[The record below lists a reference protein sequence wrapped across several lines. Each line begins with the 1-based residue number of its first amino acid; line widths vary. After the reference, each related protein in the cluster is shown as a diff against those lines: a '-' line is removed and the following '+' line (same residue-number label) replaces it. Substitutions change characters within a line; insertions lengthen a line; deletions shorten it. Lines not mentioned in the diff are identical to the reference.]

1 VRFDRIATSQG
12 GAMDIGEIKIREWC
26 ESDGETIPFGTL
38 TYRVY
43 TMVAALD
50 RDKADVKAL
59 LIEYNLGISYA
70 IGHQLRHLMEVEKS
84 GQDEIVVAYNHLKYY
99 FRKTLNM

>member
-1 VRFDRIATSQG
+1 
-12 GAMDIGEIKIREWC
+12 MDIGEIKIREWC

-50 RDKADVKAL
+50 RNKTDAQTL
-59 LIEYNLGISYA
+59 LNENNLGISYS
-70 IGHQLRHLMEVEKS
+70 IGYQLLHLKEVEKG

-99 FRKTLNM
+99 FRKTFKM